1 MLYKYG
7 IKNIKQKCT
16 EVFFTNR
23 ETVLQLNPDLAEVV
37 SNIPS
42 MVLEVLGIEL
52 EN

>member
-1 MLYKYG
+1 MSYKYG
-7 IKNIKQKCT
+7 IKNIKKKCT
-16 EVFFTNR
+16 EVFVSNR
-23 ETVLQLNPDLAEVV
+23 ETVLQLNPDLGEVV